1 MHGALISF
9 KRLQTSIM
17 SSECISN
24 AEVREDQGDNKS
36 SSNKYRALRVA
47 GETQNHSPVLCL
59 DRFGVARQKSIAA
72 RDNRAF
78 QSFREIPRLSA
89 DEICRTRRG

>member
-1 MHGALISF
+1 VRGALIGFGSF
-9 KRLQTSIM
+9 ETSVV
-17 SSECISN
+17 SGECISN
-24 AEVREDQGDNKS
+24 AEVREDQGDS
-36 SSNKYRALRVA
+36 ERSDNKYAALRVA

-78 QSFREIPRLSA
+78 Q
-89 DEICRTRRG
+89 